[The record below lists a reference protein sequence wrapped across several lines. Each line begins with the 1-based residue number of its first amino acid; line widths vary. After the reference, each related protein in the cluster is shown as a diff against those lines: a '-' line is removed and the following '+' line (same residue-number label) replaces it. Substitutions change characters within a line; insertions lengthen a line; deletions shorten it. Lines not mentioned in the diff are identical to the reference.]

1 MIDTVIPPYHAAYT
15 ILNEKIVQ
23 QLLTI
28 NIDSNQ
34 TTIRTLVDSLVCA
47 SRNVQNKLSEA
58 TKASEQIRNSLDE
71 QIAQLVLS
79 IVNQEN
85 KVQESQQSVNQA
97 NINIEHAQQQVT
109 TAENTVRDKQNAL
122 NAAEHDMHE
131 AQKAVERAR
140 LCGRRRRKRG
150 FGKWWRKKVEKPF
163 VHVIRQTAIKPVC
176 SVINS
181 GGIDNA
187 KNRRA
192 LAEHTFREAQ
202 QRLTQYQQNLVH
214 QRTQHTI
221 VQTQLNEAN
230 SQLNILTNQLNEQKA
245 KQIIITSLIKQFKSI
260 EIHLKD
266 VLASSIV
273 LEDAISQLIN
283 FELVI
288 VPLHTIYNEMITNNV
303 MNSFNFEISSETI
316 TKVLENMIIIVCF
329 LCVSII
335 LGSQQLTPTDLSVIS
350 SNIDPLMDQT
360 TIDKAWEDCM
370 ITAPATINLLGQVM
384 VVASRV
390 DVSFDHYSP
399 NRVYQHIKYPKSFR
413 ATLLQISNDG
423 YRAFLGAHTSM
434 NKIQLY
440 MQQIPQH
447 IKTIIRL
454 LSSKAST
461 SLVSRLLPK
470 VINNI
475 ERIGQTCVT
484 LSRGTEN
491 SFVTIMDLLGE
502 VLEATEVTRGLHEKD
517 LNDKTIELNVTHI
530 IHADMK
536 REEEIRH
543 QHYEEIRQ
551 AVRNAQA
558 EYSRALSDI
567 PTGFKALGLELGR
580 AFIGLVKSFSNSFSS
595 NHMKGFNPSIQQTS
609 GNNGAESFA
618 NNQILNFASRF
629 AQSLDSLIERIS
641 SSENQTLGEQEFQ
654 SFKVIF
660 ETFAKMINKIPN
672 SKPKMKAA
680 QLIQRAIDSVDEGI
694 NDKNSDIK
702 NQLEVLADEV
712 KPFIAAEQL
721 SSNNN
726 VPISIPTKDDSSKN
740 ELLKAQLAQIRLS
753 ETEKRLDQQYA
764 TYAAAME
771 QMRVL
776 TAKLANLDLTV
787 IHFKQ
792 ILEMLR
798 EALRLLGLLR
808 QHWHKLVEFFTNF
821 SAQVTTGFDETLKT
835 FLDTTRINI
844 DLEKT
849 EIDRILIL
857 ELLNGNSI
865 NLYHES
871 YTLFMMA
878 RTYFDVSKQHLMPRL
893 AGLSLM
899 LTAENDNERQRLLSE
914 LERNTLDVQANVTQL
929 VNERKTIY
937 KKIISEKRA
946 AFNEQINNQDANGN
960 ELAIIQ
966 EGKMLLG
973 YEDTLN
979 E

>member
-1 MIDTVIPPYHAAYT
+1 
-15 ILNEKIVQ
+15 
-23 QLLTI
+23 
-28 NIDSNQ
+28 
-34 TTIRTLVDSLVCA
+34 
-47 SRNVQNKLSEA
+47 
-58 TKASEQIRNSLDE
+58 
-71 QIAQLVLS
+71 
-79 IVNQEN
+79 
-85 KVQESQQSVNQA
+85 
-97 NINIEHAQQQVT
+97 
-109 TAENTVRDKQNAL
+109 
-122 NAAEHDMHE
+122 
-131 AQKAVERAR
+131 
-140 LCGRRRRKRG
+140 
-150 FGKWWRKKVEKPF
+150 
-163 VHVIRQTAIKPVC
+163 
-176 SVINS
+176 
-181 GGIDNA
+181 
-187 KNRRA
+187 
-192 LAEHTFREAQ
+192 
-202 QRLTQYQQNLVH
+202 
-214 QRTQHTI
+214 
-221 VQTQLNEAN
+221 
-230 SQLNILTNQLNEQKA
+230 
-245 KQIIITSLIKQFKSI
+245 
-260 EIHLKD
+260 
-266 VLASSIV
+266 
-273 LEDAISQLIN
+273 
-283 FELVI
+283 
-288 VPLHTIYNEMITNNV
+288 
-303 MNSFNFEISSETI
+303 
-316 TKVLENMIIIVCF
+316 
-329 LCVSII
+329 
-335 LGSQQLTPTDLSVIS
+335 
-350 SNIDPLMDQT
+350 MDQT

-370 ITAPATINLLGQVM
+370 ITAPATLNLLGQVM

-399 NRVYQHIKYPKSFR
+399 NRVYQYIKYPKSFR
-413 ATLLQISNDG
+413 ATLLQISNGIFFLNILFFRIDIYIYLLYLDG

-447 IKTIIRL
+447 IKTIIKL

-491 SFVTIMDLLGE
+491 SFVAVMDLLGE

-517 LNDKTIELNVTHI
+517 LNDKTIELNVTYI
-530 IHADMK
+530 IHADIK
-536 REEEIRH
+536 REEEVRR

-558 EYSRALSDI
+558 EYSRALNDI

-580 AFIGLVKSFSNSFSS
+580 ALIGLVKSFSNIFSS
-595 NHMKGFNPSIQQTS
+595 NQMAGFNPSLQQTS
-609 GNNGAESFA
+609 GNNVAGSFA
-618 NNQILNFASRF
+618 NDQIINFASRF

-641 SSENQTLGEQEFQ
+641 SSDNQTLDEKEFQ
-654 SFKVIF
+654 SFQVIF
-660 ETFAKMINKIPN
+660 GTFAKMINKIPN
-672 SKPKMKAA
+672 SKPKVKAA
-680 QLIQRAIDSVDEGI
+680 QLIQRAIDLIDEAV

-702 NQLEVLADEV
+702 NELETLADEV
-712 KPFIAAEQL
+712 KPFLAAEQI

-726 VPISIPTKDDSSKN
+726 APIAISSEGDSSKN

-764 TYAAAME
+764 SYTAAME

-776 TAKLANLDLTV
+776 TAKLAHLDLTV

-835 FLDTTRINI
+835 FLDTTRVNI

-849 EIDRILIL
+849 EVDRILIL
-857 ELLNGNSI
+857 ELLNGDSI

-871 YTLFMMA
+871 YTLFLMA
-878 RTYFDVSKQHLMPRL
+878 RTYFDVSKQYLMPRL

-899 LTAENDNERQRLLSE
+899 LTAENDNERQKLLSE

-929 VNERKTIY
+929 VTERKRIY

-946 AFNEQINNQDANGN
+946 ALNEQIDNQGADGN
-960 ELAIIQ
+960 ELTIIR
-966 EGKMLLG
+966 EGKLLLG

>member
-1 MIDTVIPPYHAAYT
+1 
-15 ILNEKIVQ
+15 
-23 QLLTI
+23 
-28 NIDSNQ
+28 
-34 TTIRTLVDSLVCA
+34 
-47 SRNVQNKLSEA
+47 
-58 TKASEQIRNSLDE
+58 
-71 QIAQLVLS
+71 
-79 IVNQEN
+79 
-85 KVQESQQSVNQA
+85 
-97 NINIEHAQQQVT
+97 
-109 TAENTVRDKQNAL
+109 
-122 NAAEHDMHE
+122 
-131 AQKAVERAR
+131 
-140 LCGRRRRKRG
+140 
-150 FGKWWRKKVEKPF
+150 
-163 VHVIRQTAIKPVC
+163 
-176 SVINS
+176 
-181 GGIDNA
+181 
-187 KNRRA
+187 
-192 LAEHTFREAQ
+192 
-202 QRLTQYQQNLVH
+202 
-214 QRTQHTI
+214 
-221 VQTQLNEAN
+221 
-230 SQLNILTNQLNEQKA
+230 
-245 KQIIITSLIKQFKSI
+245 
-260 EIHLKD
+260 
-266 VLASSIV
+266 
-273 LEDAISQLIN
+273 
-283 FELVI
+283 
-288 VPLHTIYNEMITNNV
+288 
-303 MNSFNFEISSETI
+303 
-316 TKVLENMIIIVCF
+316 MIIIVCL
-329 LCVSII
+329 LCVPII
-335 LGSQQLTPTDLSVIS
+335 FGSQQLTPTDFSVIS

-399 NRVYQHIKYPKSFR
+399 NRVYQYIKYPKSFR

-440 MQQIPQH
+440 MQQIPLN

-484 LSRGTEN
+484 LSKGTEN
-491 SFVTIMDLLGE
+491 SFVDVMDLLGE

-517 LNDKTIELNVTHI
+517 LNDKIIELNVTRI

-536 REEEIRH
+536 REEEVRR

-580 AFIGLVKSFSNSFSS
+580 AVIGLVKSFSNIMSS
-595 NHMKGFNPSIQQTS
+595 NQMGRFNPSTQQSS
-609 GNNGAESFA
+609 GNNGAGSFA
-618 NNQILNFASRF
+618 NNQIINFASRF

-641 SSENQTLGEQEFQ
+641 SSENQTLDEKEFQ

-660 ETFAKMINKIPN
+660 GTFGKMINKIPS
-672 SKPKMKAA
+672 SKSKMKAT
-680 QLIQRAIDSVDEGI
+680 QLIQRAIDSVDEAI
-694 NDKNSDIK
+694 NDNNSDIK
-702 NQLEVLADEV
+702 NELEELADEV
-712 KPFIAAEQL
+712 KPFMAAEQL

-726 VPISIPTKDDSSKN
+726 APISVPTESDSSKN
-740 ELLKAQLAQIRLS
+740 ELLKAQLAQVRLS

-764 TYAAAME
+764 TYAATME
-771 QMRVL
+771 QMRL
-776 TAKLANLDLTV
+776 FTAKLANLDLTV

-821 SAQVTTGFDETLKT
+821 SAQVATGFDETLKT
-835 FLDTTRINI
+835 FLDTTRVNI
-844 DLEKT
+844 DLETT
-849 EIDRILIL
+849 EVDRVLIL
-857 ELLNGNSI
+857 ELLNGNSL

-871 YTLFMMA
+871 YTLFIMA
-878 RTYFDVSKQHLMPRL
+878 RTYFDVSKQYLMPRL

-914 LERNTLDVQANVTQL
+914 LERNTLDVQANVTQI
-929 VNERKTIY
+929 VNERKRIY
-937 KKIISEKRA
+937 RKIITEKRA
-946 AFNEQINNQDANGN
+946 AFNEQIDNQGADGN
-960 ELAIIQ
+960 ELTIIH

-973 YEDTLN
+973 YENTLN